1 MSLFAALALAT
12 TLSAAPASG
21 ARPATLQV
29 AIVLYPGVE
38 LLDFAGPGEVLA
50 AAGNAAAQRGVPAT
64 RVFTVA
70 STKEPIVSQGFV
82 KVLPEFSVD
91 DAPRPDVVVIPGG
104 SSGQLTDDPRFMR
117 WLAAVQ
123 AEATTL
129 TVCTGAFAAW
139 KAGMLDGLTATTHH
153 GSTARLRQLATRTTV
168 VDGRRF
174 VDNGKVITT
183 AGVSA
188 GIDGALHLVAR
199 RFGRAV
205 ADETA
210 RYMEYHWSPEPW
222 LARGYTHLNPSLDER
237 GRAHQQAGLLQ
248 ADGDLA
254 GAARAYRALAAQDPE
269 DAFAWLGL
277 ADALGEAGGGAEA
290 LAMARKASGFE
301 ATRGDALFLVACE
314 EARAGRR
321 AEALQAVEAAV
332 KAGFRAYWLL
342 ERAPTLEGL
351 QAEPRLRAVIAALRS
366 PARS

>member
-1 MSLFAALALAT
+1 MNVLASLALAAVT
-12 TLSAAPASG
+12 SATPA
-21 ARPATLQV
+21 AAPATLQI

-38 LLDFAGPGEVLA
+38 LLDFAGPGEVLS
-50 AAGNAAAQRGVPAT
+50 AAGNVAAQRGVPAT

-70 STKEPIVSQGFV
+70 ATKVPLLSQGFV
-82 KVLPEFSVD
+82 TVVPEFSVD
-91 DAPRPDVVVIPGG
+91 DAPRPDVIVIPGG
-104 SSGQLTDDPRFMR
+104 NSDQLTDSPAFMR
-117 WLAAVQ
+117 WLSAVQ
-123 AEATTL
+123 GDATTL

-139 KAGMLDGLTATTHH
+139 KAGMLDGLTATTHY
-153 GSTARLRQLATRTTV
+153 GAVERLREAATKTKV

-210 RYMEYHWSPEPW
+210 RYMEYHWTPEPW

-248 ADGDLA
+248 ADGDHA
-254 GAARAYRALAAQDPE
+254 GAARAYRALTAQDAQ

-277 ADALGEAGGGAEA
+277 ADALGDAGDGPGA
-290 LAMARKASGFE
+290 LAAARKASSFE
-301 ATRGDALFLVACE
+301 ATRGDALFMVACQ

-321 AEALQAVEAAV
+321 AEALQAVEAAA
-332 KAGFRAYWLL
+332 KAGFKAWWLL
-342 ERAPTLEGL
+342 ERTPALEPL
-351 QAEPRLRAVIAALRS
+351 RAEPRLRAVIAALRS
-366 PARS
+366 PPRA